1 MDKRSIDGGNPNLQG
16 GLRQEVKP
24 TGNRKIASMPRFR
37 LFRRKPTTPEARSA
51 TAVLDRSTLLR
62 DLEVAVPA
70 PERLVRWDTATRTCP
85 DCAENV
91 ARSSGR
97 CRHCGYVL
105 A

>member
-1 MDKRSIDGGNPNLQG
+1 VVQGRLQRAGMGGG
-16 GLRQEVKP
+16 D
-24 TGNRKIASMPRFR
+24 RKTRWMPRFR
-37 LFRRKPTTPEARSA
+37 LFRRRSA
-51 TAVLDRSTLLR
+51 TPPPSPVLDRSALLR

-91 ARSSGR
+91 ARSAGR